1 MAETTTSAEQQRLA
15 LHSGDLLRQAAF
27 INGRWVVGST
37 TLDVIN
43 PATQQLLGRVPAL
56 GAAETEIAIAGAAR
70 AFESWRRVSAGER
83 GSILQRWFE
92 LIMDNQ
98 EDLAR
103 LMTAEQGKPLSES
116 RGEVAYAASFIEWF
130 AQESR
135 RAYGQVIPGHMADK
149 RPGGIARATGR
160 RRGRHAL
167 EFPRR
172 HDYPQ
177 GGAGAG
183 GGLYDRAEALR
194 AHTLF
199 CTGFGVVG
207 EPGRRAG
214 GSVQRGDGRA
224 CRHRRG
230 TDHRSAGAQIYIHRI
245 DPNRQAAR
253 RPLHGYRKA
262 CVAGVGR
269 NAPFIVL

>member
-92 LIMDNQ
+92 FIMDNQ

-103 LMTAEQGKPLSES
+103 LMTAEQGKPLS
-116 RGEVAYAASFIEWF
+116 
-130 AQESR
+130 
-135 RAYGQVIPGHMADK
+135 
-149 RPGGIARATGR
+149 
-160 RRGRHAL
+160 
-167 EFPRR
+167 
-172 HDYPQ
+172 
-177 GGAGAG
+177 
-183 GGLYDRAEALR
+183 
-194 AHTLF
+194 
-199 CTGFGVVG
+199 
-207 EPGRRAG
+207 
-214 GSVQRGDGRA
+214 
-224 CRHRRG
+224 
-230 TDHRSAGAQIYIHRI
+230 
-245 DPNRQAAR
+245 
-253 RPLHGYRKA
+253 
-262 CVAGVGR
+262 
-269 NAPFIVL
+269 